1 MTKEKTKVLLLG
13 DSIRMSYQPRVTE
26 ILAGRAEVVGPEEN
40 CQFSAYTLDML
51 DGWIERLG
59 APKVAH
65 WNNGLHDAGH
75 NPQRTPAQY
84 SVETYVANLAAI
96 LRRLRRSGAAVI
108 WAATT
113 PVHPNRPFSPT
124 EWSWRNEE
132 IDRYNAAAR
141 QLMEAEGI
149 AVNDLHGVVARDPQ
163 RHLCDDMLHLSETG
177 IQRCAEAVA
186 AAVAP
191 LI

>member
-1 MTKEKTKVLLLG
+1 MTTEKAKVLLLG
-13 DSIRMSYQPRVTE
+13 DSIRMSYQRRVAE
-26 ILAGRAEVVGPEEN
+26 ALAGRAEVVGPEEN
-40 CQFSAYTLDML
+40 CQFSAYTLGML

-65 WNNGLHDAGH
+65 WNNGLHDTGH
-75 NPQRTPAQY
+75 NPQRTPVQY

-96 LRRLRRSGAAVI
+96 LQRLRKTGAAVI
-108 WAATT
+108 WATTT
-113 PVHPNRPFSPT
+113 PVHPNKPFSPT

-149 AVNDLHGVVARDPQ
+149 VVNDLHGIVAREVDGY
-163 RHLCDDMLHLSETG
+163 LCDDMLHLSDAGVE
-177 IQRCAEAVA
+177 RCAEAVA